1 MTEFGEGKEIDQ
13 LISKVWLEGG
23 GGGGYIES
31 YELAAYFY
39 EMRTTYKGQEVPFFF
54 VTGDEKFYDKVEKTT
69 IKKLFGVTDQT
80 NNSDHLWK

>member
-1 MTEFGEGKEIDQ
+1 MSFCAIGDHTCDKAPLQITDFGEGKEIDQ

-39 EMRTTYKGQEVPFFF
+39 DKRTIMKGHKIPFFF
-54 VTGDEKFYDKVEKTT
+54 VTGD
-69 IKKLFGVTDQT
+69 
-80 NNSDHLWK
+80 